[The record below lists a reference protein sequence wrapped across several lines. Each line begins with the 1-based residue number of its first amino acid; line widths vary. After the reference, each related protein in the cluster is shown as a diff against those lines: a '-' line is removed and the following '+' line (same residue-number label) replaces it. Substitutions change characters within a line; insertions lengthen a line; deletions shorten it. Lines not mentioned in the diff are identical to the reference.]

1 MLHKRGN
8 LLDIK
13 IEVYLD
19 QLHSTP
25 NLTGLKILIADDCE
39 ENQFLFSH
47 LLKRKGAL
55 ISTSFDGLEAVEKAL
70 TEKFDII
77 LMDIQ
82 MPFLNGYQALEKL
95 KSSGLQIPPI
105 VAVTASAQR
114 DEKNKL
120 LEAGFAGYVAKPLD
134 KDLLINTIL
143 NLTQKTP
150 EVLNA

>member
-1 MLHKRGN
+1 M
-8 LLDIK
+8 
-13 IEVYLD
+13 D
-19 QLHSTP
+19 QLHSIP

-55 ISTSFDGLEAVEKAL
+55 ISTASDGNEAVEKSL
-70 TEKFDII
+70 LENFDII

-82 MPFLNGYQALEKL
+82 MPFLNGYEALEKM
-95 KSSGLQIPPI
+95 KASGIQSPI
-105 VAVTASAQR
+105 LAVTASSQR
-114 DEKNKL
+114 EEKNKL

-134 KDLLINTIL
+134 KELLIQTIF
-143 NLTQKTP
+143 NLTQKNS